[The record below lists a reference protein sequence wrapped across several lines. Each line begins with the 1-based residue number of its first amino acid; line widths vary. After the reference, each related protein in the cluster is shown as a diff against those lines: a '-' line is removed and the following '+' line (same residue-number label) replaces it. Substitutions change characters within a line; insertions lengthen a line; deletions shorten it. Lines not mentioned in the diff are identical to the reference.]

1 MWVLHR
7 LALLLFP
14 HHATAKDHDLKQA
27 VKDYESQ
34 LLQVTQSL
42 AEYKSRALNAELQL
56 EESSTNNSRVQ
67 ELEKEVKE
75 KSILVGKLRQEGM
88 SLIGFACIF
97 IQTPTSCDHERAPDG
112 GIASAAK
119 VVF

>member
-1 MWVLHR
+1 M
-7 LALLLFP
+7 LLLWVSLPEFFYC
-14 HHATAKDHDLKQA
+14 ASFYLKEQ
-27 VKDYESQ
+27 
-34 LLQVTQSL
+34 TI
-42 AEYKSRALNAELQL
+42 R
-56 EESSTNNSRVQ
+56 NSHFT